1 VRRAALGAL
10 ALGLACTSGPERDG
24 RNEASGLGRRIHEG
38 VVHSLAASADG
49 AWIAFLDG
57 CAEARAAVLPPG
69 TASCDLRVVPAAG
82 GEARR
87 VARSVT
93 TLPHGYAWHPRA
105 DLLAALAE
113 YDYVQ
118 GTGQL
123 VAATGAG
130 PATPVAEG
138 VSFHGFVPGDERVAA
153 VSGGRLVAAK
163 AGGPPE
169 WMPGAE
175 GISSFDINPAW
186 KDLAPDAVSSLLRRP
201 AQAGGVLL
209 AVRRDGRIEPA
220 GKGAGD
226 YAFAPGGAA
235 YAFTAR
241 AGEGYELRLAAG
253 GRTAVLG
260 KDVTAFAFSRA
271 GEAIAWIGGVR
282 PGAQGELRVA
292 PVPGAGASARR
303 APPTPPASLGREV
316 GEFAWA
322 AGAPR
327 LAWLDRYDPRVRAGR
342 VGAGGLDLAPRTFA
356 SNVSEVAISA
366 DGKHLAWLQHTARGG
381 YSVDLALAALDAPK
395 EAPPR
400 AIAPGVFGFAFS
412 PDGRWLYYRT
422 RCTRNAEAC
431 DLERIAPDAAAT
443 PEPVAQ
449 GVKSFEFDPRD
460 PGRLLLGWQRMDMV
474 ALDVAVWRDGRLVSV
489 DTAVLPGSARFL
501 GPDSRRLVYAVA
513 RPKRAGVYVA
523 ELPP

>member
-163 AGGPPE
+163 AGGQL
-169 WMPGAE
+169 
-175 GISSFDINPAW
+175 N
-186 KDLAPDAVSSLLRRP
+186 
-201 AQAGGVLL
+201 L
-209 AVRRDGRIEPA
+209 AVAALASGQHTVVAHAYDNATDDLVRLRDGTCPNS
-220 GKGAGD
+220 
-226 YAFAPGGAA
+226 
-235 YAFTAR
+235 
-241 AGEGYELRLAAG
+241 
-253 GRTAVLG
+253 
-260 KDVTAFAFSRA
+260 VTGNYCHA
-271 GEAIAWIGGVR
+271 
-282 PGAQGELRVA
+282 
-292 PVPGAGASARR
+292 
-303 APPTPPASLGREV
+303 T
-316 GEFAWA
+316 
-322 AGAPR
+322 
-327 LAWLDRYDPRVRAGR
+327 AWLNSSQTVEWTVTIP
-342 VGAGGLDLAPRTFA
+342 
-356 SNVSEVAISA
+356 
-366 DGKHLAWLQHTARGG
+366 
-381 YSVDLALAALDAPK
+381 
-395 EAPPR
+395 
-400 AIAPGVFGFAFS
+400 
-412 PDGRWLYYRT
+412 
-422 RCTRNAEAC
+422 
-431 DLERIAPDAAAT
+431 
-443 PEPVAQ
+443 
-449 GVKSFEFDPRD
+449 
-460 PGRLLLGWQRMDMV
+460 
-474 ALDVAVWRDGRLVSV
+474 
-489 DTAVLPGSARFL
+489 
-501 GPDSRRLVYAVA
+501 
-513 RPKRAGVYVA
+513 
-523 ELPP
+523 